1 MKVLKIIKKDLK
13 LFLRDRKNLVLT
25 IIAPALILFILGNV
39 FSLSSTSKSFSGIN
53 LGLCN
58 LDTNDIELDLPL
70 FKIVKLSG
78 NCESLAVKSVNN
90 GKLRAAVVIP
100 KNFSSNIENG
110 EGSEIKIYIDNSK
123 TQTSLVASDALKAL
137 VQELNEKIGTEF
149 INNAWVRLNSLND
162 KIKSILPGLEKAKES
177 AIKTQEDLDEINSAL
192 DRVDDNKLNNT
203 LYNLNQTIASANFDI
218 SDDLDDSV
226 ALLKNYSASCSFNS
240 FECNKI
246 RNITSRLEILSIRLK
261 SEEHALNN
269 ANISSL
275 QEQLSIMQSSKD
287 RIKDDIIEINSTA
300 YEFTNNIITIENELR
315 ETSAALDVYTSR
327 DPRSIIRAVSLDENF
342 VFGNKTYF
350 QFLAGGLILM
360 LLLFTITL
368 SASTHLV
375 YERNTGTLA
384 RTLLSPTSISTFII
398 TKVIYFILI
407 CAIELFVMFFI
418 SALFSSPLVLSASV
432 ISILLLASINFILI
446 GLVIGALSSTENTAL
461 LTSLVIGLPMF
472 FLSGLFFPFEIMP
485 KFMRVIGFNSPLTL
499 ASDSLDKVIIYRSN
513 INYNSLFE
521 LVFIS
526 IVLFILLHYL
536 IKKKPA
542 NN

>member
-13 LFLRDRKNLVLT
+13 LFARDKKNLILT
-25 IIAPALILFILGNV
+25 IVAPALILFILGNV

-58 LDTNDIELDLPL
+58 LDNNPIELDLPL

-78 NCESLAVKSVNN
+78 NCESLAVKSVHN

-100 KNFSSNIENG
+100 KNFTSDIENG
-110 EGSEIKIYIDNSK
+110 EGTEIKIYIDNSK

-149 INNAWVRLNSLND
+149 INKAWVRLNSLNER
-162 KIKSILPGLEKAKES
+162 IKSILPSLEKAKES
-177 AIKTQEDLDEINSAL
+177 AIKTQQDLDEINNAL
-192 DRVDDNKLNNT
+192 DRVNDNRLDKT
-203 LYNLNQTIASANFDI
+203 LYDLNQTLAYTDIDI
-218 SDDLDDSV
+218 SNDLDSSV

-246 RNITSRLEILSIRLK
+246 RNMTSKLSVLSSRLRLR
-261 SEEHALNN
+261 ENALKN

-275 QEQLSIMQSSKD
+275 QEQVSLMQSSKN
-287 RIKDDIIEINSTA
+287 KLKADIIEINASA
-300 YEFTNNIITIENELR
+300 YEFTDNIITIENELR

-327 DPRSIIRAVSLDENF
+327 DPKSIIRAVSLDENF

-368 SASTHLV
+368 SSSTHLV

-398 TKVIYFILI
+398 TKVIYFIMI

-418 SALFSSPLVLSASV
+418 SALFSSPLVFSLSVFSILVLASV
-432 ISILLLASINFILI
+432 NFILI

-461 LTSLVIGLPMF
+461 LTSLVVGLPMF

-499 ASDSLDKVIIYRSN
+499 ASESLDKVIIYRSN

-526 IVLFILLHYL
+526 VLLFFLLHYL
-536 IKKKPA
+536 IKRKPT